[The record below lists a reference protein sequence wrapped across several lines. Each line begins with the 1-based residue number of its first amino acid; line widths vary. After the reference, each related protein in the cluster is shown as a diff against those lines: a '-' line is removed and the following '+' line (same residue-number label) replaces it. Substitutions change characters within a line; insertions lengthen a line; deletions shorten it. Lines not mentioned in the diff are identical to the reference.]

1 MQILPSLNQGGVERG
16 TLEMAEAI
24 LAAGGRSLVVSS
36 GGVMVT
42 RLKRMGAEH
51 IALPV
56 ASKNPLRWPFIR
68 RRLRQIMVEEGVNL
82 VHVRSRAPAWIAMAA
97 ARRIKVPVVSTIHGR
112 FKAGNIFK
120 RYYNSIMVRSDHIIA
135 ISRYIAG
142 LVKDQFPKIAKHITT
157 IHRGVDINMFD
168 PAKVSAQRVI
178 NAAHHLGI
186 PDHKK
191 VVMLPARP
199 SLWKGQQITIEAMAK
214 LDQKDIILVLV
225 GALSGKA
232 GFQQSLTSSI
242 SQLGLEGRVKLAPES
257 QDMPA
262 ALMLAD
268 VVVMPSLTP
277 EPFGRVA
284 IEAQAMGRP
293 VVAFNHGGAAES
305 IIPGETGWLAE
316 PGNVD
321 SLGTAIAEAL
331 ALKVLER
338 KQFANRAR
346 QHIVAN
352 FSTDLM
358 VSKTLSVYGKAL
370 KSALV

>member
-24 LAAGGRSLVVSS
+24 LAAGGRALVVST

-42 RLKRMGAEH
+42 RLKRMGADH
-51 IALPV
+51 IVLPV

-68 RRLRQIMVEEGVNL
+68 RRLRQLMIDEGVDL
-82 VHVRSRAPAWIAMAA
+82 VHVRSRAPAWITMAA
-97 ARRIKVPVVSTIHGR
+97 ARSIKVPVVSTIHGR
-112 FKAGNIFK
+112 FKAGNFVK

-135 ISRYIAG
+135 ISRYIAR
-142 LVKDQFPKIAKHITT
+142 LVKDQFPKVSKRITT

-178 NAAHHLGI
+178 NAADHLGI

-199 SLWKGQQITIEAMAK
+199 SLWKGQLVTIEAMAK
-214 LDQKDIILVLV
+214 LNQKDTILVLV

-232 GFQQSLTSSI
+232 SFQDRLTASI
-242 SQLGLEGRVKLAPES
+242 SNYGLEGCVKLAPES

-305 IIPGETGWLAE
+305 INPGDTGWLAE
-316 PGNVD
+316 PGNVG
-321 SLGTAIAEAL
+321 SLAEAIAEAL
-331 ALKVLER
+331 ALKARDR

-346 QHIVAN
+346 EHIIAN

-358 VSKTLSVYGKAL
+358 VSKTLRIYTKAL

>member
-16 TLEMAEAI
+16 TLEIAEAI
-24 LAAGGRSLVVSS
+24 LAAGGRAIVVST
-36 GGVMVT
+36 GGVMAT
-42 RLKRMGAEH
+42 RLHRMGAEH
-51 IALPV
+51 ITLPV

-68 RRLRQIMVEEGVNL
+68 RRLRQVMIKEGVDL

-97 ARRIKVPVVSTIHGR
+97 ARAIKVPVVSTIHGR

-120 RYYNSIMVRSDHIIA
+120 RYYNSIMVRSDYIIA

-142 LVKDQFPKIAKHITT
+142 LVKDQFPRVTDRITT
-157 IHRGVDINMFD
+157 IHRGVNVKMFD
-168 PAKVSAQRVI
+168 PAEVSAQRVI

-199 SLWKGQQITIEAMAK
+199 SLWKGQQIIIEAMAQ
-214 LDQKDIILVLV
+214 LSQKDTILVLV
-225 GALSGKA
+225 GALSGTA
-232 GFQQSLTSSI
+232 SFQQRLTASI

-262 ALMLAD
+262 AMMLAD

-284 IEAQAMGRP
+284 VEAQAMGRP

-305 IIPGETGWLAE
+305 IIAGETGWLAM
-316 PGNVD
+316 PGDVS
-321 SLGTAIAEAL
+321 SLAEAVEQ
-331 ALKVLER
+331 ALTLKTRER

-358 VSKTLSVYGKAL
+358 ISKTLRIYAKAL

>member
-1 MQILPSLNQGGVERG
+1 
-16 TLEMAEAI
+16 
-24 LAAGGRSLVVSS
+24 
-36 GGVMVT
+36 
-42 RLKRMGAEH
+42 
-51 IALPV
+51 
-56 ASKNPLRWPFIR
+56 
-68 RRLRQIMVEEGVNL
+68 
-82 VHVRSRAPAWIAMAA
+82 
-97 ARRIKVPVVSTIHGR
+97 
-112 FKAGNIFK
+112 
-120 RYYNSIMVRSDHIIA
+120 MVRSDHIIA

-142 LVKDQFPKIAKHITT
+142 LVKDQFPKIAKRITT

-232 GFQQSLTSSI
+232 GFQQRLTSSI
-242 SQLGLEGRVKLAPES
+242 AQLGLEGRVKLAPES

-331 ALKVLER
+331 ALKVRER

>member
-24 LAAGGRSLVVSS
+24 QSAGGRAVVVSS

-51 IALPV
+51 ITLPV
-56 ASKNPLRWPFIR
+56 ATKNPLRWPFIR
-68 RRLRQIMVEEGVNL
+68 RQLRQIMVQEGVDL
-82 VHVRSRAPAWIAMAA
+82 VHIRSRAPAWIAVAA
-97 ARRIKVPVVSTIHGR
+97 ARALKVPVVSTIHGR

-120 RYYNSIMVRSDHIIA
+120 RYYNSIMVRPDHIIA

-142 LVKDQFPKIAKHITT
+142 LVKDQFPHVAERISI
-157 IHRGVDINMFD
+157 IHRGVDVKMFD
-168 PAKVSAQRVI
+168 PGKVSPQRVI
-178 NAAHHLGI
+178 NAAQQLGI

-199 SLWKGQQITIEAMAK
+199 SLWKGQQITIETMAK
-214 LDQKDIILVLV
+214 LNHKDAILVLV

-232 GFQQSLTSSI
+232 AFQQRLTTSI
-242 SQLGLEGRVKLAPES
+242 TKLGLEGRVRLAPES

-305 IIPGETGWLAE
+305 IVHDDTGWLAE

-321 SLGTAIAEAL
+321 SLADAMAQAL
-331 ALKVLER
+331 ALKTRAR

-346 QHIVAN
+346 QHIMDN

-358 VSKTLSVYGKAL
+358 VSKTLRVYTKAL